1 MKEGLATIFG
11 GSGFIGRYLIERLV
25 NKGWRINVPMRNTSR
40 NQHLKVFGDVG
51 QIAFD
56 SCNSYNKN
64 DVMEAVKGS
73 DVVINLIGILSAKKN
88 VQFEKVHV
96 GIPQNISLACQKT
109 GVKRI
114 VHISA
119 IGADKD
125 SPSIYLSS
133 KGRGEIAYDSNLSKT
148 VIIRPSIVF
157 GNEDQFLN
165 RFASIAKISPIIP
178 LIGDGK
184 NLFQPVWVGD
194 VADAIVRSMELPY
207 SSPRLYELGGPKIWE
222 FKEVLV
228 WLLNTIERKRK
239 IVSIPSNIAKLLG
252 YFMKV

>member
-1 MKEGLATIFG
+1 M
-11 GSGFIGRYLIERLV
+11 
-25 NKGWRINVPMRNTSR
+25 
-40 NQHLKVFGDVG
+40 
-51 QIAFD
+51 
-56 SCNSYNKN
+56 
-64 DVMEAVKGS
+64 
-73 DVVINLIGILSAKKN
+73 
-88 VQFEKVHV
+88 
-96 GIPQNISLACQKT
+96 
-109 GVKRI
+109 
-114 VHISA
+114 
-119 IGADKD
+119 
-125 SPSIYLSS
+125 
-133 KGRGEIAYDSNLSKT
+133 SKT

-239 IVSIPSNIAKLLG
+239 IVSIPSNIANLLG
-252 YFMKV
+252 YFMKVLPNPPFTPDQVYLLSKDNIVKENAPGLDKLGITPAPMELKAISQLSRFMNRGGHLNS